1 MHSSDKVGVFQ
12 TTCNSISNSTF
23 TEEGMKL
30 KRLTIPDL
38 GSDYFQIR
46 HLKVGK
52 INFDQP
58 LGKGFS
64 IATPNQTRH

>member
-1 MHSSDKVGVFQ
+1 
-12 TTCNSISNSTF
+12 
-23 TEEGMKL
+23 MKL

-64 IATPNQTRH
+64 IATPNQTRHWLINTKQATQLYLGK